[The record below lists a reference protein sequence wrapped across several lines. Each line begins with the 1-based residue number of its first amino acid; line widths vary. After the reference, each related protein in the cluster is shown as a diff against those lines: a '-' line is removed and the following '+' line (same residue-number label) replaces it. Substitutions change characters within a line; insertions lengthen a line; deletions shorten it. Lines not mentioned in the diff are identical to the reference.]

1 MIPAPQRTK
10 IYLAS
15 RSSRRRELL
24 KQIGVA
30 FEVLVLRDHPGR
42 NVDVD
47 ESQLPGE
54 SPDEHVRRVC
64 RMKVD
69 AGWQRILQ
77 RRLRPF
83 PVLAADTVVCV
94 DDVILGKPPDPSH
107 AVKMLRLL
115 SGREHRVLTA
125 VAVKHDERLELVV
138 SESRVRFA
146 ELAQADIEAYVAS
159 GEPTDKAGAYA
170 IQGRAGAFITELHG
184 SYSGVMGLPLYETA
198 ELLKKF

>member
-1 MIPAPQRTK
+1 MIAAPQK

-15 RSSRRRELL
+15 RSPRRRELL

-42 NVDVD
+42 SVDVD
-47 ESQLPGE
+47 ESQRPGE
-54 SPDEHVRRVC
+54 IPDDYVRRVC
-64 RMKVD
+64 RMKAA
-69 AGWQRILQ
+69 AGWERVLQ
-77 RRLRPF
+77 RRLRQF

-94 DDVILGKPPDPSH
+94 ENIILGKPPDPSH
-107 AVKMLRLL
+107 AIKMLRLL

-125 VAVKHDERLELVV
+125 VALKLAERLELVV

-146 ELAQADIEAYVAS
+146 EVSQADIEAYVAS
-159 GEPTDKAGAYA
+159 GEAGDKAGAYA

-184 SYSGVMGLPLYETA
+184 SYSGVMGLPLYETTQ
-198 ELLKKF
+198 LLRTF

>member
-1 MIPAPQRTK
+1 MIPTPTKTK

-15 RSSRRRELL
+15 RSPRRRELL
-24 KQIGVA
+24 KQIGVP

-54 SPDEHVRRVC
+54 VPDDYVRRVS
-64 RMKVD
+64 RAKAE

-107 AVKMLRLL
+107 AMRMLTLL

-125 VAVKHDERLELVV
+125 VAVKLDERLELVV

-146 ELAQADIEAYVAS
+146 DISPVDIEAYVAS
-159 GEPTDKAGAYA
+159 GESTDKAGAYA

-184 SYSGVMGLPLYETA
+184 SYSGVMGLPLHETVQ
-198 ELLKKF
+198 LLRKF

>member
-1 MIPAPQRTK
+1 MIAAPQK

-15 RSSRRRELL
+15 RSPRRRELL

-42 NVDVD
+42 SVDVD
-47 ESQLPGE
+47 ESQHPGE
-54 SPDEHVRRVC
+54 GPDDYVRRVC
-64 RMKVD
+64 RMKAE
-69 AGWQRILQ
+69 AGWERVLQ
-77 RRLRPF
+77 RRLRQF

-94 DDVILGKPPDPSH
+94 EDIILGKPPDPSH
-107 AVKMLRLL
+107 AAKMLRLL

-125 VAVKHDERLELVV
+125 VALKLADRVELAV

-146 ELAQADIEAYVAS
+146 ELSEADVETYVAS
-159 GEPTDKAGAYA
+159 GEASDKAGGYG

-184 SYSGVMGLPLYETA
+184 SYSGVMGLPLFETTQ
-198 ELLKKF
+198 LLRKF